1 MNITKNIIAKKISA
15 ELNTTD
21 DISKKFVNSFF
32 NIMKKTLSSNN
43 IKFSKFGTFS
53 IVETPERVGRNPK
66 TLKEHKIS
74 KKLRLSFKPSNIVRK
89 ILN

>member
-1 MNITKNIIAKKISA
+1 MNITKNIIAKKISV

-32 NIMKKTLSSNN
+32 DIQKNILSTNN

-53 IVETPERVGRNPK
+53 IVETSERVGRNPK
-66 TLKEHKIS
+66 TMKEYKIP
-74 KKLRLSFKPSNIVRK
+74 KKLRLSFKPSNLVRK

>member
-1 MNITKNIIAKKISA
+1 MNITKNIIAKKISV
-15 ELNTTD
+15 ELNTND

-32 NIMKKTLSSNN
+32 DIQKNILSTNN

-66 TLKEHKIS
+66 TMKEYKIT
-74 KKLRLSFKPSNIVRK
+74 KKLRLSFKPSNLVRK